1 LNVDKPSWISWVFG
15 ATGLALNV
23 SGTLVFS
30 FALSMGLAS
39 LVVPISSA
47 YPLVT
52 VTVALLLLGEKLNR
66 LQLAAL
72 ACVVTGLLMIAIIG

>member
-1 LNVDKPSWISWVFG
+1 
-15 ATGLALNV
+15 
-23 SGTLVFS
+23 
-30 FALSMGLAS
+30 MGLAS

-66 LQLAAL
+66 LQLTAL
-72 ACVVTGLLMIAIIG
+72 ACVITGLLMIVIIG